1 MALLHSPAHKETEH
15 PVPGGFCAARPGAG
29 LDDYPLSRNA
39 AEHGRLADQAAF
51 WQPDC
56 RAFFDSVP
64 IQSGQRV
71 ADLGCGT
78 AHVAEA
84 LADAVGRRGRVLA
97 LDNDPALAELLQEA
111 AAARP
116 MIQPWRGDAFATG
129 WPAQGLDAVHARFL
143 AAPTGRLDDLVAEM
157 ARLVRPGGWL
167 LLQEPLAEQW
177 QVPAAGPE
185 WARLKA
191 LIVEG
196 FARRGGD
203 FNAGAR
209 LAPALRT
216 AGATAVHV
224 RTVTHQL
231 PGRHPYARLPL
242 AFGRSLAAT
251 WRDTGLL
258 AEGEQRALLQAVE
271 AALDTNSMTSTFTLV
286 QVAARMP

>member
-1 MALLHSPAHKETEH
+1 MASLHSPADKETQH
-15 PVPGGFCAARPGAG
+15 AAPRGFCAGRPGAG
-29 LDDYPLSRNA
+29 PADYPLSRNA
-39 AEHGRLADQAAF
+39 AEHARLAEQAAF

-64 IQSGQRV
+64 IEPGQRV

-84 LADAVGRRGRVLA
+84 LADAVGPRGRVLA
-97 LDNDPALAELLQEA
+97 LDNDPALADLLQQA

-116 MIQPWRGDAFATG
+116 MIQPCRGDAFATG
-129 WPAQGLDAVHARFL
+129 WPARGLDAVHARFL
-143 AAPTGRLDDLVAEM
+143 AAPTGRLDALVAEM

-167 LLQEPLAEQW
+167 LLQEPLAEHW
-177 QVPAAGPE
+177 QVPAAGAD

-209 LAPALRT
+209 LAPALRA
-216 AGATAVHV
+216 AGATTVQV
-224 RTVTHQL
+224 RTVAHQL

-242 AFGRSLAAT
+242 AFARSLAAT

-258 AEGEQRALLQAVE
+258 AEGDQRALLQAVE
-271 AALDTNSMTSTFTLV
+271 AALDTDAPTSTFTLV